1 MFLWGVILLTFRQT
15 ELQVM
20 VDYASRWTQIGIV
33 LTSHFRR
40 KFGLVMKFVGSLDM

>member
-20 VDYASRWTQIGIV
+20 VEYASRWTQTGIV
-33 LTSHFRR
+33 L
-40 KFGLVMKFVGSLDM
+40 MKFVGSLNRCDG

>member
-1 MFLWGVILLTFRQT
+1 MWGVILLTFRQT

-20 VDYASRWTQIGIV
+20 VDYASRWTQTGIV
-33 LTSHFRR
+33 LTLHFRR